1 MKKHPLKKNNTPAT
15 LFLRIVSIDL
25 FLEKASSPILE
36 PGLHPESAASL
47 LRLADDYEPEHGY
60 EIVLEV
66 PPDDMG
72 RSDEVLD
79 GLRNWSKN
87 QAKLVSQ
94 DIRSTIRKNAKVMVV
109 ALLIVA
115 VLLVIVEWFKVL
127 GKGRLYNI
135 FGESIVI
142 IAWVSLWV
150 PVEAL
155 LVEPIHLRRRR
166 RLFNA
171 IASAALRLEQR
182 G

>member
-1 MKKHPLKKNNTPAT
+1 MTVRSNPKTPAR

-25 FLEKASSPILE
+25 FLEKESSPILE
-36 PGLHPESAASL
+36 PGLHPEAAASL
-47 LRLADDYEPEHGY
+47 LRLADDFEPKHGY

-66 PPDDMG
+66 PPEDLG
-72 RSDEVLD
+72 RIEEVRE

-87 QAKLVSQ
+87 QAKIASQ
-94 DIRSTIRKNAKVMVV
+94 DIRSTVRKYAKAMTA

-127 GKGRLYNI
+127 GQGRLYNI
-135 FGESIVI
+135 FGESIII
-142 IAWVSLWV
+142 IAWVALWV

-166 RLFNA
+166 RIFNA
-171 IASAALRLEQR
+171 IAGADLQLQQR
-182 G
+182 N